1 VINTDGDVDG
11 ASEFAIVGDTVIS
24 PKSKLIRDISNL
36 ILYIQNVQQYIS

>member
-24 PKSKLIRDISNL
+24 PKRKLM
-36 ILYIQNVQQYIS
+36 

>member
-24 PKSKLIRDISNL
+24 PDGRTDEVGSQLGLLVVREL
-36 ILYIQNVQQYIS
+36 